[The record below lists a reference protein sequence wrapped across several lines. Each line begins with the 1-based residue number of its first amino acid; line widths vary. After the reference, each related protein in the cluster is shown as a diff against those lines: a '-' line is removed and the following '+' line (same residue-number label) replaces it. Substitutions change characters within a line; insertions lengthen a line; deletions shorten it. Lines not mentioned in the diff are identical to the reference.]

1 LRCLPP
7 FALGLL
13 ATAVLASPAR
23 AADPIMPLSEVQP
36 GMQCQAL
43 SVIRGV
49 EPVPFGVEVLDIVEG
64 DPSSDGPRILMR
76 VFGSAVDETGIGPG
90 FSGSP
95 VYCPNR
101 DGVAANI
108 GAISESVGEYGGK
121 VGLATPIEAILGNPV
136 DVPSGAERNS
146 SAARRGRK
154 LAEPLTVSGLS
165 RPLSS
170 ALTKAAAKRRRA
182 VIASPAGP
190 LRSFPP
196 QVLRPGSAMGVGYAS
211 GDLTVGAVG
220 TVAYVDGDRVWSFG
234 HSLDTAGRRSLL
246 LQDAY
251 VYRVISNPLSV
262 GDLGSTYKLAAASHD
277 VGSLT
282 NDAVSSVVGRLGA
295 PPPTVPVRVTARDRD
310 TTARQSVT
318 TNVADETDVDE
329 PLGSSLVSLI
339 APLAVTQAAS
349 GVLKSSPAKTSGD
362 MCIAIRVREL
372 RDPLR
377 FCNRYVGDSAG
388 LAAEG
393 LGNVVA
399 TSAAADAESALSIIS
414 GYTGRALHVTSVD
427 AGLRIERGADLAYM
441 RDLDLP
447 RRARAGQE
455 VTARI
460 TVQRLRGP
468 REVRRVKVRIPSD
481 TERGVRR
488 IILRGTDADFSE
500 EALFEEIILDLD
512 EEEEGARDR
521 EDESALDAG
530 PQTLQQLREAVEGL
544 ERYDGVS
551 LFVGRTRNG
560 GTEAFRDPDVRL
572 SGRVSGRIRIVRR

>member
-1 LRCLPP
+1 
-7 FALGLL
+7 
-13 ATAVLASPAR
+13 
-23 AADPIMPLSEVQP
+23 MPLSEVRA
-36 GMQCQAL
+36 GMQCQAV

-95 VYCPNR
+95 VYCPNAQ
-101 DGVAANI
+101 GVAANI

-136 DVPSGAERNS
+136 DAPAGTKRNS
-146 SAARRGRK
+146 RAARRGRK

-165 RPLSS
+165 RPLAA
-170 ALTKAAAKRRRA
+170 ALTKAAAKRKRA
-182 VIASPAGP
+182 VIASPSGP

-234 HSLDTAGRRSLL
+234 HELDAAGRRNLI

-251 VYRVISNPLSV
+251 VYRVINNPLGV
-262 GDLGSTYKLAAASHD
+262 GELGSTYKLAAASHS

-295 PPPTVPVRVTARDRD
+295 VPQTVPVRVTARDRD
-310 TTARQSVT
+310 TSARQSVT

-329 PLGSSLVSLI
+329 PFGTSLVSLI

-349 GVLKSSPAKTSGD
+349 GVLKSSPPKTTGN
-362 MCIAIRVREL
+362 MCIDIRVREMKEL
-372 RDPLR
+372 LR

-399 TSAAADAESALSIIS
+399 SSAAADVEAALSIIA

-427 AGLRIERGADLAYM
+427 VGLRVRRGADLAYM
-441 RDLDLP
+441 RKLELP
-447 RRARAGQE
+447 RKARRGQV
-455 VTARI
+455 VTARL

-468 REVRRVKVRIPSD
+468 RETRRVKVRIPSD
-481 TERGVRR
+481 TDPGLRR
-488 IILRGTDADFSE
+488 IILRGTEADFSE
-500 EALFEEIILDLD
+500 ESLFEDIIIDLD
-512 EEEEGARDR
+512 EEEDGERDSGN
-521 EDESALDAG
+521 ESALDAG
-530 PQTLQQLREAVEGL
+530 PQNLQQLREAVEGL
-544 ERYDGVS
+544 QRYDGVT
-551 LFVGRTRNG
+551 LFVDRTRNG
-560 GTEAFRDPDVRL
+560 GTQAFRDPDVRL
-572 SGRVSGRIRIVRR
+572 SGRVSDRIRVVRR